1 MDFSKSVARCNH
13 ILLYTRTVA
22 NSNHE
27 DPEMNALA
35 LTRPAAQSNDA
46 PPAQQPRPEDCTAD
60 RQTGQSEADR
70 VFEARLR
77 WFLEVSC
84 NA

>member
-1 MDFSKSVARCNH
+1 
-13 ILLYTRTVA
+13 
-22 NSNHE
+22 
-27 DPEMNALA
+27 MNALT
-35 LTRPAAQSNDA
+35 LTRPAAQSNDTS
-46 PPAQQPRPEDCTAD
+46 PAQQPRPEDCTAG

-77 WFLEVSC
+77 WFLAVSR

>member
-1 MDFSKSVARCNH
+1 
-13 ILLYTRTVA
+13 
-22 NSNHE
+22 
-27 DPEMNALA
+27 MNALA
-35 LTRPAAQSNDA
+35 LTRPAAQSNDTS
-46 PPAQQPRPEDCTAD
+46 PAQQPRPEDCTAG

-77 WFLEVSC
+77 WFLAVSR